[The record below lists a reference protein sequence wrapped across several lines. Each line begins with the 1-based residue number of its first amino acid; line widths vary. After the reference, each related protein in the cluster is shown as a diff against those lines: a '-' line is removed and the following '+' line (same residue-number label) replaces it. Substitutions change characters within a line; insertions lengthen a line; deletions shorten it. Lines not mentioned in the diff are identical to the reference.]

1 MNNMDV
7 GHIISGEE
15 FKDNGEIIEIINPT
29 TEEKIAKI
37 TSATEDTIDKAI
49 KSSLKAQKIWQTFSL
64 AKRTFAPTIFA

>member
-49 KSSLKAQKIWQTFSL
+49 KSSLKAQKFGKHFL
-64 AKRTFAPTIFA
+64 